1 MANTRKTEAILS
13 TQCDYERVPDL
24 VDFLMAAKKAG
35 RYWED
40 ISLKERSAVKN
51 QEYGAS
57 KDKPSGL
64 HHVVGI
70 QDWYPAGDEP
80 QHPTHNQNKRTP

>member
-1 MANTRKTEAILS
+1 MANTCKTEAILS

-24 VDFLMAAKKAG
+24 VVRLLDGGKEKAG
-35 RYWED
+35 RYWEN
-40 ISLKERSAVKN
+40 ISLKGRSAVKN

-70 QDWYPAGDEP
+70 QGWYPAGDEP
-80 QHPTHNQNKRTP
+80 QHPTHNQDK